1 MIFPTK
7 NRRAKQLVR
16 RVGKAKEDKH
26 KYGIVMEEFKAKRLY
41 SSSGYK
47 VTNPAQARAIA
58 FSYTKKGR
66 SWKSRSQS
74 KKKQQKKSIKPVR
87 RKLFS
92 RLKTILTRRKEAR

>member
-7 NRRAKQLVR
+7 DRRIKQLVR
-16 RVGKAKEDKH
+16 RVHKGKSDKH
-26 KYGIVMEEFKAKRLY
+26 KYGIVMGEFKSKRLY

-66 SWKSRSQS
+66 SWKSRSKS
-74 KKKQQKKSIKPVR
+74 KKKKSLKPVKR
-87 RKLFS
+87 TLIS
-92 RLKTILTRRKEAR
+92 RLKNILTRRKGAK

>member
-7 NRRAKQLVR
+7 NKRVKQLVR
-16 RVGKAKEDKH
+16 RVQKAGSDKH
-26 KYGIVMEEFKAKRLY
+26 KFGIVMDEFKAKRLY

-74 KKKQQKKSIKPVR
+74 KAKKKSFKPVKR
-87 RKLFS
+87 TLFS
-92 RLKTILTRRKEAR
+92 RLKSILTRRKGAK

>member
-7 NRRAKQLVR
+7 KKRVKQLVR
-16 RVGKAKEDKH
+16 RVQKAKHDKH
-26 KYGIVMEEFKAKRLY
+26 KYGIVMDEFKAKRLY

-74 KKKQQKKSIKPVR
+74 KKKTPIKPVKR
-87 RKLFS
+87 TLFS
-92 RLKTILTRRKEAR
+92 RLKTILTRRKGAK

>member
-7 NRRAKQLVR
+7 KKRVKQLVR
-16 RVGKAKEDKH
+16 RVHKASTDKH
-26 KYGIVMEEFKAKRLY
+26 KFGIVMKEFQSKGLY

-66 SWKSRSQS
+66 SWKSRSKNKS
-74 KKKQQKKSIKPVR
+74 KKKPLKPVKR
-87 RKLFS
+87 TLFS
-92 RLKTILTRRKEAR
+92 RLKTILTRRKGAS

>member
-7 NRRAKQLVR
+7 NRRVKQLVR

-26 KYGIVMEEFKAKRLY
+26 KYGIVMNEFKSKRLY

-74 KKKQQKKSIKPVR
+74 KKKTKKSIKPVKR
-87 RKLFS
+87 TFVS
-92 RLKTILTRRKEAR
+92 RLKSILTRRKGAK

>member
-7 NRRAKQLVR
+7 NKRVKQLVR

-26 KYGIVMEEFKAKRLY
+26 KFGIVMDEFKSKRLY

-74 KKKQQKKSIKPVR
+74 KKKKSFKPVKR
-87 RKLFS
+87 TLFS
-92 RLKTILTRRKEAR
+92 RLKTILTRRKGAK